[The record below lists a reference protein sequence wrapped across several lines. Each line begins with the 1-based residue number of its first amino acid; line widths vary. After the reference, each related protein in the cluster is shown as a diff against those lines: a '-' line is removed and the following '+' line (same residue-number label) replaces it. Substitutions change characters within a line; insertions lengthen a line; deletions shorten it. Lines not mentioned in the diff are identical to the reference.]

1 MTPYASA
8 WEHLADELQR
18 LDLLLER
25 AIAAGRAAR
34 TADPLEQL
42 RGLVITGEEV
52 SSLLAGDAAA
62 SRETAADLCA
72 LDERLAACERAI
84 AARIAAGGG
93 ELPLARL
100 AHRFQLTRFE
110 HQVLVLCLAP
120 EVARKYDKLYAY
132 LQDDVTRKRPTVGL
146 ALDLFCSDAEER
158 LAGRA
163 AFADGAPLV
172 RHRLLRLGEAAAD
185 GPQPLLARALRLDD
199 RIAAHLLGDDRLDPR
214 LACCARLAAA
224 AATPAGPAALLLP
237 RLQDLV
243 RSIAEGS
250 VAGRRQLLVHLRG
263 SYGSG
268 RRALAAAAAAEL
280 NWPLLTFDV
289 DRLASSALPP
299 LETIELL
306 VREAFLQPAA
316 LAVSGFDALAGDDAE
331 RRRWLAVLLDSLAT
345 LGRLTFFLGS
355 ERWRPLDRPADA
367 LLVEVVLPRADESE
381 RAALWRERLGE
392 QDVDAASGGELSAD
406 TLASEFRFT
415 PGQIDDTVKT
425 AVDLARWRGCGD
437 GRLLRQDVLDA
448 ARAQASPELGRL
460 ARRLEPRGDWS
471 DLVLPADQLLQLREL
486 CDHARHRTT
495 VLGAWGFGKKL
506 SHGKGLAALFSGPPG
521 TGKTLAA
528 SILAAELAL
537 DLFKIDLSQVVSKY
551 IGETEKN
558 LDRIFTAAED
568 SSAILFF
575 DEADALFGK
584 RSEVRDS
591 HDRYANVEVSYLLQ
605 KMEEHEGIAVLATNL
620 RQHLDDAFVRRL
632 SSVVEFPFPDVHD
645 RERIWRVSFPAGAPL
660 HGDVD
665 FGDLAREVRLAGG
678 NIKNMSLA
686 AAFSAAADGGVI
698 RMEHLWHAAH
708 REFGKLGRTWSGPT
722 AGPASA
728 AHSAANGAAS

>member
-1 MTPYASA
+1 MTPYESA
-8 WEHLADELQR
+8 WEHVADELAR

-52 SSLLAGDAAA
+52 SALLAGDTAAG
-62 SRETAADLCA
+62 RETAADLRA
-72 LDERLAACERAI
+72 LDERLAARERAI
-84 AARIAAGGG
+84 AARAGTSA
-93 ELPLARL
+93 ELPLVRL
-100 AHRFQLTRFE
+100 AHRFQLSRFE
-110 HQVLVLCLAP
+110 SQALLLCLAP

-146 ALDLFCSDAEER
+146 ALDLFCCGPDER

-172 RHRLLRLGEAAAD
+172 RHRLLRLGEASGD
-185 GPQPLLARALRLDD
+185 GPQPLLSRSLRLDD
-199 RIAAHLLGDDRLDPR
+199 RVAAHLLGDDRLDPR
-214 LACCARLAAA
+214 LACCARLASAA
-224 AATPAGPAALLLP
+224 STPAGPAAQLVP
-237 RLQDLV
+237 RVQELA

-263 SYGSG
+263 PYGSG

-280 NWPLLTFDV
+280 GWPLLTFDV
-289 DRLASSALPP
+289 ERLAASALPP

-306 VREAFLQPAA
+306 VREAFLQPAV
-316 LAVSGFDALAGDDAE
+316 LAVSGFDALASDDAE

-345 LGRLTFFLGS
+345 LGRLTFFLGG

-381 RAALWRERLGE
+381 RAALWQQRLGE
-392 QDVDAASGGELSAD
+392 HGVEAASDGKLSAD

-425 AVDLARWRGCGD
+425 AVDLARWRGRAD
-437 GRLLRQDVLDA
+437 GRLERQDLLDA

-471 DLVLPADQLLQLREL
+471 DLVLPADQLVQLREL
-486 CDHARHRTT
+486 CDQARHRAT
-495 VLGAWGFGKKL
+495 VMGAWGFGRKL

-528 SILAAELAL
+528 SILAAELGL

-632 SSVVEFPFPDVHD
+632 SSVVEFPFPDAHD
-645 RERIWRVSFPAGAPL
+645 RERIWRVSFPAAAPL

-665 FGDLAREVRLAGG
+665 FGSLAREVKLAGG

-708 REFGKLGRTWSGPT
+708 REFGKLGRTW

-728 AHSAANGAAS
+728 ASAAVNNGAAS